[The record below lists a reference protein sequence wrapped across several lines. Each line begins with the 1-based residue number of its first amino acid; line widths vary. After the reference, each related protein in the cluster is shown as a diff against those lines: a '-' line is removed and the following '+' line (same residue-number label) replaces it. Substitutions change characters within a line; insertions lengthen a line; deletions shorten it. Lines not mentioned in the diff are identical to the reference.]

1 MNSVLK
7 DKLVS
12 ILTGIIIVTVVL
24 VISYNTLISS
34 NTDMLSVIFN
44 MTIVGGILIAAFV
57 YIAYHFNIDLLNFF
71 KKGGSIF
78 NFAEGFKE
86 GLGPVRKASKNTN

>member
-34 NTDMLSVIFN
+34 NYASLSICDINLMVITF
-44 MTIVGGILIAAFV
+44 
-57 YIAYHFNIDLLNFF
+57 
-71 KKGGSIF
+71 
-78 NFAEGFKE
+78 
-86 GLGPVRKASKNTN
+86 